1 MTLWVIIA
9 ASVLLVAV
17 VSLSLYGGSV
27 LPEDAELPM
36 HYGFGG
42 YTNWRHRT
50 VVLWTWPAI
59 SGVLYVLAVAG
70 SRNVQAGGGVPLSLG
85 LTVAIA
91 VLLINQ
97 IGALRASLRRSG
109 RGRRRGR

>member
-1 MTLWVIIA
+1 MTLWVVIA

-17 VSLSLYGGSV
+17 VSLSLYGASA

-36 HYGFGG
+36 HYGLGG
-42 YTNWRHRT
+42 FTNWRHRT

-70 SRNVQAGGGVPLSLG
+70 GQGGQAGSSGVPLSLG
-85 LTVAIA
+85 MTIAIA

-97 IGALRASLRRSG
+97 IGALRASLHRSG
-109 RGRRRGR
+109 RRRER

>member
-17 VSLSLYGGSV
+17 VSLSLYGASI

-36 HYGFGG
+36 HYGLGG

-50 VVLWTWPAI
+50 AVLWTWPAV
-59 SGVLYVLAVAG
+59 SAVLYVLAVAVSQNG
-70 SRNVQAGGGVPLSLG
+70 PGGAGVPLPLG
-85 LTVAIA
+85 MTIAIA
-91 VLLINQ
+91 VLLLNQ
-97 IGALRASLRRSG
+97 VGALRAALRRSG
-109 RGRRRGR
+109 RRPGR

>member
-17 VSLSLYGGSV
+17 VSLSLYGASI

-50 VVLWTWPAI
+50 AVLWTWPAI
-59 SGVLYVLAVAG
+59 SAVLYVLAVAG
-70 SRNVQAGGGVPLSLG
+70 SQNNGQAGGGGPLSLG
-85 LTVAIA
+85 LTIAIA

-97 IGALRASLRRSG
+97 IGALRASLRRS
-109 RGRRRGR
+109 RRGR